1 EQETPYK
8 FSAGITT
15 RPNYRYVYH
24 CLFPVCTHPALRP
37 PRRSLFP
44 LEKKK
49 GKAEG
54 PSLITSSAPF
64 TVLRIGSVAGPLF
77 ARISFAPWYENH
89 ESKGLLF
96 LPPHARQ
103 DPSSQA
109 L

>member
-1 EQETPYK
+1 MA
-8 FSAGITT
+8 SADKTYATGKRKLAICRAWGHSGSGQIIVNGKSIESYFPRATHRAMIT
-15 RPNYRYVYH
+15 Y
-24 CLFPVCTHPALRP
+24 
-37 PRRSLFP
+37 P

-96 LPPHARQ
+96 
-103 DPSSQA
+103 
-109 L
+109 